1 MKVVLAVLA
10 AASLAWGYIP
20 AEGTNDTQQLNL
32 ADASS
37 LKLASPIYTEEVS
50 YQLARTGSSGF
61 QLPAGAFVH
70 FDESS
75 LSDPDNS
82 YTPTPWIAMISCDK
96 NSTNASNDTDIFT
109 SARDRGA
116 VAALLYST
124 KSQACLINP
133 SYSDADEFDRILD
146 IFATKDKFAA
156 RLIESLFTNVNKTY
170 RSFNS
175 KLLNESYLA
184 INNTDSFA
192 QVPFLMASL
201 TAWNATSTSTNTT
214 HSSPLQAPP
223 WAIRAIRHPERYGP
237 RSGDPNLH
245 GPGSAPQTR
254 AAGLARAVLDTFP
267 VVKFGR
273 PSATTNQSYEGK
285 DYETKDVEMTRT
297 SGSAADL
304 ERGMPTVKPVGTLVH
319 SSTPDESSGT
329 QPSQPVASGSSPSSP
344 TRGDNLTRV
353 AIGVETCPICIL
365 DFEDG
370 DDLRVLPCEGRHRF
384 HRDCVDQ
391 WLLELSSSCPLCRED
406 FAALEA
412 MAAGNH
418 PDDVPEES
426 AHGQA
431 HGGSRF
437 SKYLRFARHRREQS
451 RSAEAGTAPSAVPQ
465 TPTDPDHETSAGWR
479 PRAHPSGNEPTRDHD
494 WLAYL
499 HNIIIHRFFTLSGHF
514 LVMIPTFFLMTF
526 WLRPFSN
533 PCI

>member
-61 QLPAGAFVH
+61 QLGAFVH

-184 INNTDSFA
+184 INNTDSYA

-214 HSSPLQAPP
+214 HSSPPP
-223 WAIRAIRHPERYGP
+223 STTSDDNKPNTGLAMTPRIVLYAITGCVSLLFCVVILSGAIRAIRHPERYGP

-319 SSTPDESSGT
+319 SSTPNESNGT
-329 QPSQPVASGSSPSSP
+329 QSSQPVASGSSPSSP

-431 HGGSRF
+431 HSGSRF

-451 RSAEAGTAPSAVPQ
+451 RSAEAGTTPSAVPQ
-465 TPTDPDHETSAGWR
+465 TPTDPDYETSAGWR
-479 PRAHPSGNEPTRDHD
+479 PRAHPSGNEPH
-494 WLAYL
+494 
-499 HNIIIHRFFTLSGHF
+499 S
-514 LVMIPTFFLMTF
+514 
-526 WLRPFSN
+526 
-533 PCI
+533 